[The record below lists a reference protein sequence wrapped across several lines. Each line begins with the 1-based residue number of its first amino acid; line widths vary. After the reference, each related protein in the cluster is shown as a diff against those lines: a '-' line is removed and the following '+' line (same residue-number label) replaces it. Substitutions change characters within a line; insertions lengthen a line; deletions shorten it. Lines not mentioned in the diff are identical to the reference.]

1 MPRRPSAD
9 PSTPPK
15 AAAEPRTTA
24 RRKSR
29 AGAAAP
35 ARRRTP
41 RYADDGLS
49 GLILR
54 LPWWLHLLMAV
65 LMWPLFTEALP
76 RLPVHEAWQ
85 LTLLREWAPRGW
97 PLWSVGCVL
106 MAVVSA
112 YRAAGRRAARPV
124 SRGRRRG

>member
-15 AAAEPRTTA
+15 TPAEPRTTA
-24 RRKSR
+24 RRQPR
-29 AGAAAP
+29 AGAAVP

-97 PLWSVGCVL
+97 PLLSAGCVL
-106 MAVVSA
+106 MAFVSA
-112 YRAAGRRAARPV
+112 RRAAGRRGAKPV